1 MQIQDIPPG
10 PPPTPQPPTVRRAH
24 DAVIRI
30 DLTAWPK
37 IQTHIPV
44 TVPVQYAITALENT
58 LAQLRELYIQAE
70 IQRRLDLPVGDSAGE
85 RDGASIRPRG
95 SLGR

>member
-10 PPPTPQPPTVRRAH
+10 PPPTPQPPI
-24 DAVIRI
+24 IRI

-70 IQRRLDLPVGDSAGE
+70 IQRRLDLPVGDRAGE
-85 RDGASIRPRG
+85 RDGA
-95 SLGR
+95 